1 MAVSKICGFT
11 MEIKSNWKSF
21 TVLNSTRDSLGM
33 GTGQFCCFA
42 TGVPRP
48 SSGRDRGVSDDL
60 QPRCRQ
66 SGFLEIEID
75 GRSA

>member
-1 MAVSKICGFT
+1 
-11 MEIKSNWKSF
+11 
-21 TVLNSTRDSLGM
+21 M
-33 GTGQFCCFA
+33 GTGQLCCFA

-48 SSGRDRGVSDDL
+48 SSGRGRGVSDDL